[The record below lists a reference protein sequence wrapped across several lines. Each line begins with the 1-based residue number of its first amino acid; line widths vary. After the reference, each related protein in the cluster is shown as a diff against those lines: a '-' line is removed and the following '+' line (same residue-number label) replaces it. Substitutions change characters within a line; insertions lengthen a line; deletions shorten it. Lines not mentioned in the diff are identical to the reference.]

1 MQIYPRRKKAPSER
15 NGEKNLKTDGEGQKK
30 NRDIRRRLVYLS
42 GHGEKV
48 EDSNL
53 VEAVTMHQD
62 GAMQEKN
69 SKLNGKIEKIIEF
82 CQPSRISIAQLS
94 SMQSMEDPRTEAN
107 TKSIAESKVF

>member
-1 MQIYPRRKKAPSER
+1 MKI
-15 NGEKNLKTDGEGQKK
+15 DGERQKK
-30 NRDIRRRLVYLS
+30 RGVHRHLAYLS
-42 GHGEKV
+42 GHGEEE

-53 VEAVTMHQD
+53 AEAATMRQD
-62 GAMQEKN
+62 GAMQEKD
-69 SKLNGKIEKIIEF
+69 SKLNGKKEKITEF